1 MCAATKA
8 KSKAVKETKTK
19 TVKATKKKP
28 AFSYYQIKITL
39 LDSPLPIWRRLVLRS
54 DLPLSLVH
62 EMLQIVMGWGNYHN
76 HLFITP
82 TAVFGI
88 PLLVEEA
95 ETSPKVTK
103 SKAKANPKSKTE
115 PDIQDHHHVR
125 LDEVLQAAGDSFI
138 YAYDPNSDWQH
149 ELVLEDSMDGDSG
162 SILARCMM
170 GKRACPP
177 EDVGGADGYRC
188 FLDALEDPLHSQHQD
203 NLDWVECDFDPNSF
217 DARQVNIRLEQLEE
231 QIKAD

>member
-82 TAVFGI
+82 T
-88 PLLVEEA
+88 
-95 ETSPKVTK
+95 
-103 SKAKANPKSKTE
+103 
-115 PDIQDHHHVR
+115 
-125 LDEVLQAAGDSFI
+125 
-138 YAYDPNSDWQH
+138 
-149 ELVLEDSMDGDSG
+149 
-162 SILARCMM
+162 
-170 GKRACPP
+170 
-177 EDVGGADGYRC
+177 
-188 FLDALEDPLHSQHQD
+188 
-203 NLDWVECDFDPNSF
+203 
-217 DARQVNIRLEQLEE
+217 
-231 QIKAD
+231 